1 MATKLNILFLVLL
14 VNASAEPEYY
24 PRGMVTQAPGGPLL
38 EFHDLQ
44 LDFVLIEFTFH
55 SKELNIV
62 STAAIN
68 AFFEF
73 HATRMR
79 LE

>member
-1 MATKLNILFLVLL
+1 
-14 VNASAEPEYY
+14 
-24 PRGMVTQAPGGPLL
+24 MVTQAPGGPLL